1 VAHVA
6 VIGAG
11 ITGITTAYAL
21 LDRGHTVTVF
31 ERHRYAAMETSFA
44 NGGQLST
51 SNAEVWNHPSTLVKG
66 IKWLFKSDAPLL
78 LNLRPNWHKYSWLAE
93 FVAQIRHYRRNT
105 ITTVRL
111 ALEARRALL
120 ALAEREGIAFDL
132 EQRGILHIYRDPRSF
147 AHARAVNILLR
158 EGGLER
164 HAVSPE
170 EIRAIEPALH
180 GDYYGG
186 FYTPSDATGDIHKF
200 TRALADACLRRG
212 ARSMFETT
220 VETVA
225 ASADGV
231 RVSWRNGESGKA
243 VMESAADAIVVCAGV
258 ASRGFAAML
267 GDRVNVY
274 PVKGYSLTVSLDDA
288 VSRDAAPWVSLLDDD
303 AKIVTSRLGPD
314 RFRVAGTAEFNGFNR
329 DIRDDRVR
337 PLVDWTRRLFPDV
350 STAHVAPWSGLRPMM
365 PNMLPRVGA
374 GRKPCVFY
382 NTGHG
387 HLGWTLSAATAGI
400 VAEAVDAGLRQTAPR
415 TSLQLST
422 NASLP

>member
-1 VAHVA
+1 
-6 VIGAG
+6 
-11 ITGITTAYAL
+11 
-21 LDRGHTVTVF
+21 
-31 ERHRYAAMETSFA
+31 
-44 NGGQLST
+44 
-51 SNAEVWNHPSTLVKG
+51 
-66 IKWLFKSDAPLL
+66 
-78 LNLRPNWHKYSWLAE
+78 
-93 FVAQIRHYRRNT
+93 
-105 ITTVRL
+105 
-111 ALEARRALL
+111 
-120 ALAEREGIAFDL
+120 
-132 EQRGILHIYRDPRSF
+132 
-147 AHARAVNILLR
+147 
-158 EGGLER
+158 
-164 HAVSPE
+164 
-170 EIRAIEPALH
+170 
-180 GDYYGG
+180 
-186 FYTPSDATGDIHKF
+186 
-200 TRALADACLRRG
+200 
-212 ARSMFETT
+212 
-220 VETVA
+220 
-225 ASADGV
+225 
-231 RVSWRNGESGKA
+231 
-243 VMESAADAIVVCAGV
+243 
-258 ASRGFAAML
+258 ML

-415 TSLQLST
+415 PSLQLST